1 MTRRFTRWL
10 LGFLFLSTGSWAAD
24 LVTRDWT
31 DVQGRRLNATF
42 VAVEGDN
49 VLLRTADGQIHTV
62 PLEKISEVDRALAKT
77 LQPAAISVPTSATVA
92 DAAAKIDQIVHKKL
106 EQQGIPPNPLTSD
119 EQFVRRAF
127 LQIAGRVPSLEEVTQ
142 FLADTS
148 PTRRARLIDA
158 LLESPG
164 YTSHLFNYF
173 ADMLRIRDPDNA
185 GGFVTA
191 QPYIAWLKDQ
201 LAKNVPYDAMV
212 RSMLTADGKLW
223 SNGAT
228 GYLLRDSGMTLD
240 NLASTFSIFLGT
252 NVACAQCHDHPF
264 DDWTQMQFYQ
274 LAAFFGA
281 TSTRNNDP
289 EGLPPEERLGNELR
303 RFAEKNGGDPKAV
316 DNVMGLIGEIVEA
329 NRLEIRDTDTN
340 HLRLPP
346 DYKYKD
352 GKPGEPVKPKFI
364 AWSAE
369 DKTGVA
375 YTENRAKKQEKFRDV
390 FAGWLTH
397 PKNPRF
403 ALTAANRLWKRAFG
417 QGVAEPVTD
426 IGSLKDASNPELL
439 QHLAKEFVRL
449 KFDLKAFQRI
459 LYNTEAWQRETTTG
473 EVAMGMPYYFQG
485 PQLRRMD
492 AAQAWDSLLTLVL
505 ADPDKLLNNDKGL
518 MQRVIDIDLAKTE
531 GAVLA
536 QKLDALQKARQ
547 RAEAMSSGNLSDAT
561 TAGATEDVKIPLYAD
576 MKLMRSSELEQPS
589 PAGHFLREFG
599 QSDRGTI
606 DASSAAGSQPQVLM
620 RWNGIAQEM
629 LTSPDALVVKRSMAE
644 PTPER
649 QIESLFLTI
658 LARRPTP
665 EEQSKALAQLA
676 EASNEAPA
684 NLAWALVNTLEFM
697 FVQ

>member
-1 MTRRFTRWL
+1 MTLPSFHHRLSPWL
-10 LGFLFLSTGSWAAD
+10 SLVLLSTGSWAAG

-42 VAVEGDN
+42 VALEGEN
-49 VLLRTADGQIHTV
+49 LLLRTGDGQIHYV
-62 PLEKISEVDRALAKT
+62 PLEKISEADRTLAKT
-77 LQPAAISVPTSATVA
+77 LQPTAISVATDATVA
-92 DAAAKIDQIVHKKL
+92 EAAAKIDQIVHRKL
-106 EQQGIPPNPLTSD
+106 KQQGIPPNPLASD
-119 EQFVRRAF
+119 EQFVRRAY
-127 LQIAGRVPSLEEVTQ
+127 LQIAGRVPNLDEVSR

-164 YTSHLFNYF
+164 YTSHLFNYL
-173 ADMLRIRDPDNA
+173 ADMLRIRDPENA

-191 QPYIAWLKDQ
+191 QPYIAWLKAQ
-201 LAKNVPYDAMV
+201 IAKNTAYDAMV
-212 RSMLTADGKLW
+212 RAMLTADGKLW

-264 DDWTQMQFYQ
+264 DSWTQMQFYQ

-281 TSTRNNDP
+281 TSTRTNDP
-289 EGLPPEERLGNELR
+289 EGPPPEERLSTELR
-303 RFAEKNGGDPKAV
+303 QFAEKNGGDPAAV
-316 DNVMGLIGEIVEA
+316 DGVMGLIGEIVEA

-352 GKPGEPVKPKFI
+352 GKPGEAVKPKFI

-369 DKTGVA
+369 DKTGAA
-375 YTENRAKKQEKFRDV
+375 YTENRAKKQEKLRDA

-426 IGSLKDASNPELL
+426 IGDLKDSSNPELL

-449 KFDLKAFQRI
+449 KFDMKAFQRI

-505 ADPDKLLNNDKGL
+505 PDPDAFLNQDKGL
-518 MQRVIDIDLAKTE
+518 MQRVVDIDLAKTE
-531 GAVLA
+531 GPVLA

-547 RAEAMSSGNLSDAT
+547 RAEAMANGSLGRCH
-561 TAGATEDVKIPLYAD
+561 LY
-576 MKLMRSSELEQPS
+576 R
-589 PAGHFLREFG
+589 
-599 QSDRGTI
+599 T
-606 DASSAAGSQPQVLM
+606 
-620 RWNGIAQEM
+620 
-629 LTSPDALVVKRSMAE
+629 
-644 PTPER
+644 
-649 QIESLFLTI
+649 
-658 LARRPTP
+658 RRPQDP
-665 EEQSKALAQLA
+665 RLRRH
-676 EASNEAPA
+676 EADAC
-684 NLAWALVNTLEFM
+684 L
-697 FVQ
+697 

>member
-1 MTRRFTRWL
+1 
-10 LGFLFLSTGSWAAD
+10 
-24 LVTRDWT
+24 
-31 DVQGRRLNATF
+31 
-42 VAVEGDN
+42 
-49 VLLRTADGQIHTV
+49 
-62 PLEKISEVDRALAKT
+62 
-77 LQPAAISVPTSATVA
+77 
-92 DAAAKIDQIVHKKL
+92 
-106 EQQGIPPNPLTSD
+106 
-119 EQFVRRAF
+119 
-127 LQIAGRVPSLEEVTQ
+127 
-142 FLADTS
+142 
-148 PTRRARLIDA
+148 
-158 LLESPG
+158 
-164 YTSHLFNYF
+164 
-173 ADMLRIRDPDNA
+173 
-185 GGFVTA
+185 
-191 QPYIAWLKDQ
+191 
-201 LAKNVPYDAMV
+201 
-212 RSMLTADGKLW
+212 
-223 SNGAT
+223 
-228 GYLLRDSGMTLD
+228 
-240 NLASTFSIFLGT
+240 
-252 NVACAQCHDHPF
+252 
-264 DDWTQMQFYQ
+264 
-274 LAAFFGA
+274 
-281 TSTRNNDP
+281 
-289 EGLPPEERLGNELR
+289 
-303 RFAEKNGGDPKAV
+303 
-316 DNVMGLIGEIVEA
+316 
-329 NRLEIRDTDTN
+329 
-340 HLRLPP
+340 
-346 DYKYKD
+346 
-352 GKPGEPVKPKFI
+352 
-364 AWSAE
+364 
-369 DKTGVA
+369 
-375 YTENRAKKQEKFRDV
+375 
-390 FAGWLTH
+390 
-397 PKNPRF
+397 
-403 ALTAANRLWKRAFG
+403 
-417 QGVAEPVTD
+417 VTD